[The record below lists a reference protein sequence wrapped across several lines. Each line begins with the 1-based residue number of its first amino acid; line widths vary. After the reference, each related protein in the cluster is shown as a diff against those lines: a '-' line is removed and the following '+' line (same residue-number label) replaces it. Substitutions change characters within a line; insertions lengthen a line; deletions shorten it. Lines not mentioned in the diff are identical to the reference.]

1 MLDEYIPDPLEILDM
16 QIDRMIEQYVEG
28 QCMRCGKQVGEEN
41 LVLASPHP
49 ASAAVC
55 LECAGIDKL

>member
-16 QIDRMIEQYVEG
+16 QIDRMIERYVEG
-28 QCMRCGKQVGEEN
+28 QCMKCGKQIGEGN

-49 ASAAVC
+49 AAPAIC
-55 LECAGIDKL
+55 IECAGIDKL